1 MIRKLKMFPVMERW
15 PFVEQYQPD
24 LRQPRPTAEV
34 EELRV
39 QLQRHSFSTRLQLTG
54 VLVRRVLGVATP
66 QEVYIAS
73 IRFMGWNYYEQ
84 YFPTQIVEPSK

>member
-24 LRQPRPTAEV
+24 LRQPRPTTEV

-39 QLQRHSFSTRLQLTG
+39 QLQRHFFLYPSPAYRSTGAACAGCSHPAGGLHCHYPLYG
-54 VLVRRVLGVATP
+54 VELLRA
-66 QEVYIAS
+66 I
-73 IRFMGWNYYEQ
+73 
-84 YFPTQIVEPSK
+84 FPDPDRGA